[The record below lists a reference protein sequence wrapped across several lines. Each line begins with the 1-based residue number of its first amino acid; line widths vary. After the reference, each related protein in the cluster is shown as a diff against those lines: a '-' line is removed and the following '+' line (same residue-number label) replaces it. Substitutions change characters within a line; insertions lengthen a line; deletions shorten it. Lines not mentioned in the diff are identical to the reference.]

1 MGLKFDMGSQT
12 LSTLSGQTQGSSE
25 DLGALVKQLVAAAEP
40 LEGKFNGAGK
50 AAFDNFKQNSDGI
63 AASLNSALRSVL
75 GGQKGMDRS
84 FIAGEHEAADNAR
97 QSNVFGQLRRGPL
110 LVAHGPSTQHGQD
123 KDRRRRHGRPP
134 ISTGRMRT

>member
-25 DLGALVKQLVAAAEP
+25 DLGALVKQLVAAAQP

-50 AAFDNFKQNSDGI
+50 IAFDNFKRNSDEI
-63 AASLNSALRSVL
+63 AASLNGALRSIL

-84 FIAGEHEAADNAR
+84 FVAGEHEAADNAR
-97 QSNVFGQLRRGPL
+97 QSMSSANFDAARF
-110 LVAHGPSTQHGQD
+110 S
-123 KDRRRRHGRPP
+123 GR
-134 ISTGRMRT
+134 